1 LVKDFGFVTVELQMK
16 LLSLAVAALAATLPT
31 LAIAGP
37 VEVRLTGV
45 RAGGQLLVQLCAEA
59 EGLTRCARRA
69 RVTPTPGT
77 MVVRFADVP
86 SGRYA
91 VSAFQDLDSNGRM
104 RFNMMG
110 VPAEPWG
117 YSRGA
122 RGVMGPPNLADALL
136 TISSAGAVIPVA
148 IGL

>member
-1 LVKDFGFVTVELQMK
+1 MK
-16 LLSLAVAALAATLPT
+16 LLSLAVASLAAAIPT

-45 RAGGQLLVQLCAEA
+45 RAGGHMLVQLCAEA
-59 EGLTRCARRA
+59 EGLTQCARRV
-69 RVTPTPGT
+69 RVTPTPGN

-86 SGRYA
+86 PGRYA

-110 VPAEPWG
+110 APAEPWG
-117 YSRGA
+117 FSRGA
-122 RGVMGPPNLADALL
+122 RGVMGPPNLSDALL
-136 TISSAGAVIPVA
+136 TISAAGAVIPVA
-148 IGL
+148 LSL